1 MNMKNCRKFMICSST
16 AVQCGGETKK
26 KCKQE
31 KPMGKKWLDEERR
44 KHRQRSIAN
53 YANQVPAK
61 EC

>member
-1 MNMKNCRKFMICSST
+1 MICSST

>member
-1 MNMKNCRKFMICSST
+1 MICSSR

-26 KCKQE
+26 NVSKKSPWVKKLLEEE
-31 KPMGKKWLDEERR
+31 KR
-44 KHRQRSIAN
+44 KHGYRSIAN